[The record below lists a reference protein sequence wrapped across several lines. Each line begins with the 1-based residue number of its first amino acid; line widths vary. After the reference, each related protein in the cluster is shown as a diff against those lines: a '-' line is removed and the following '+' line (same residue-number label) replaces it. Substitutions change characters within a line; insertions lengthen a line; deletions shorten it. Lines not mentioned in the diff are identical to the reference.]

1 MDDFIEANMV
11 YTNNQTVV
19 MSEKDRKT
27 VTHNKGWLNDAA
39 IDFMIRW
46 YVLVT
51 NVIQE
56 YPNNHF

>member
-1 MDDFIEANMV
+1 
-11 YTNNQTVV
+11 

-27 VTHNKGWLNDAA
+27 VTHNKGWLIDAA

-46 YVLVT
+46 YVLVI

-56 YPNNHF
+56 YPSNHF